1 MALSEAAHSASK
13 PATKGIGASAR
24 GSSPGF
30 WADNQLASE
39 DAAKKVINI
48 RQMRASIGRLDELV
62 AAEGELVISRR
73 GRPIARVLPS
83 VAASPISR
91 SC

>member
-1 MALSEAAHSASK
+1 M
-13 PATKGIGASAR
+13 
-24 GSSPGF
+24 
-30 WADNQLASE
+30 
-39 DAAKKVINI
+39 KVINI

-83 VAASPISR
+83 VAASPFSR